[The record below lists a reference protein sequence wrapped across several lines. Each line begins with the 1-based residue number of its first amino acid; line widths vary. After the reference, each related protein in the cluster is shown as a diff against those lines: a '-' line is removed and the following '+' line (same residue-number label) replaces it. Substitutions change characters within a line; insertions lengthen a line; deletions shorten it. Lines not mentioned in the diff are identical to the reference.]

1 MRKNILNNIGIFIL
15 SFIVFY
21 VIGTI
26 PLTIYVGILDALL
39 TMVLIAYFKADNYE
53 LIKKVAVYVIVN
65 ISAYVAERVLTGTIS
80 SYAIRGR
87 GVTSYIC
94 LVLLATLYVS
104 LALV

>member
-26 PLTIYVGILDALL
+26 PLTIYVGILDAFL

-65 ISAYVAERVLTGTIS
+65 ISAYVAERVLTGTIDKA
-80 SYAIRGR
+80 YVDMVAH
-87 GVTSYIC
+87 
-94 LVLLATLYVS
+94 TLKGFGDD
-104 LALV
+104 